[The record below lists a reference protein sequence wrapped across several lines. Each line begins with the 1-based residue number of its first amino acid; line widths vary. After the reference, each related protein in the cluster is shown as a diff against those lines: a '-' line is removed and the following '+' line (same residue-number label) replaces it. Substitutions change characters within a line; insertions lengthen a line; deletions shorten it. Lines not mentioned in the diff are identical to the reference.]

1 MGWFQKKEPQAGH
14 RVHAAMAITELLD
27 ESSVIVAASGLDK
40 AGVLEALVAATCA
53 AHELGASAPFIAKV
67 REREQGI
74 STTLDSGLSLPH
86 ARIDG
91 LAEIA
96 AGLAIVP
103 GAGVVDPQQSDTKI
117 RAMFLFFSPNRQDA
131 FTKHL
136 QVLRGVATLFQAP
149 LIEELG
155 KLKKPAEILARLRA
169 AEG

>member
-1 MGWFQKKEPQAGH
+1 MGWFQKKEPAAGPRAH
-14 RVHAAMAITELLD
+14 PGVPVSELLD
-27 ESSVIVAASGLDK
+27 EGSVIFPASGLDK
-40 AGVLEALVAATCA
+40 GGVLEALVAATCA
-53 AHELGASAPFIAKV
+53 AHDLGEPADFVAKV

-91 LAEIA
+91 LDEIS
-96 AGLAIVP
+96 AGLALVP
-103 GAGVVDPQQSDTKI
+103 HGVVDPQQSETKI

-131 FTKHL
+131 FAKHL
-136 QVLRGVATLFQAP
+136 QLLRGVATLFQAP

-155 KLKKPAEILARLRA
+155 RLEKPADILARLRA